1 MSEKLKNEYSFCIK
15 GGIEEGQESN
25 TTKLDI
31 DLDGDDIYIRSGL
44 ILAMKTSK
52 EVSKLIIDAADYFRE
67 NGQNFEYNKKINKI

>member
-1 MSEKLKNEYSFCIK
+1 MPEKLKNQYSFFIK

-31 DLDGDDIYIRSGL
+31 DLDGDDIYIRSGI

-52 EVSKLIIDAADYFRE
+52 EVANLIIDAADYFRE
-67 NGQNFEYNKKINKI
+67 NAGNFEYNKN